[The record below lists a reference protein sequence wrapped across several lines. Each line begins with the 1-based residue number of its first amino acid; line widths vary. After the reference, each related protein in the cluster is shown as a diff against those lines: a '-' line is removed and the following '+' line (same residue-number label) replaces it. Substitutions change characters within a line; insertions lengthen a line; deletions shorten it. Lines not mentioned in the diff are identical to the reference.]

1 MKSDFEIGIYFS
13 SLHSFSQVMSAV
25 CQTQYALVVRGN
37 TSFYPYFELHQTVS
51 SFVDY
56 VKKVLELAAEC
67 KLVHNGTD
75 LVGTQTFEEI
85 GIKASGSEPS
95 AKFQIVAKDETGAWE
110 NLPVNEDPPMGPVDE
125 VTLKIMID
133 KEDGKTDESL
143 SAQAPTSSSAPSSSN
158 SQ

>member
-1 MKSDFEIGIYFS
+1 
-13 SLHSFSQVMSAV
+13 MSAV

-56 VKKVLELAAEC
+56 VKKMLELTTEC

-95 AKFQIVAKDETGAWE
+95 AKFQLVAKDEKGDWE
-110 NLPVNEDPPMGPVDE
+110 DLPVNDDPPMSPVDE
-125 VTLKIMID
+125 VTLKIMLD
-133 KEDGKTDESL
+133 KEDGKTDESFA
-143 SAQAPTSSSAPSSSN
+143 SQAPTSSSAPSSSN